1 MKIHSSSVRMQLHL
15 QNLPTLNDETRSLV
29 KKKKKKKE
37 KPRGVIRREVILMD
51 DVTDLRLT
59 LEDH

>member
-15 QNLPTLNDETRSLV
+15 QNPPTLNDETCSLV
-29 KKKKKKKE
+29 DKKKTKK
-37 KPRGVIRREVILMD
+37 KPRGVIRREVSLMD
-51 DVTDLRLT
+51 GVTDLRLT

>member
-29 KKKKKKKE
+29 KKKEKE